1 MKKHVSDNR
10 NEPRKRKRVF
20 LVLMIFAGILLLT
33 GVGLLLVEP
42 IKSIKREKITD
53 DAVEVM
59 ASQMSQALA
68 TAGPSATYD
77 PESDIEA
84 TYIVPRDGNEVPGED
99 YDFFDDDEGMQAS
112 VRAFV
117 SSRQAKLPKNVTLV
131 CIGVIKIESIGKTLP
146 VWNSTSTV
154 ALRYGVGLYEQS
166 VKPGKPGNSAIL
178 GHNMQN
184 TTLFSKLKKANKGDN
199 VKFIKLDGTVL
210 NYRIDDIK
218 IVYKNELYQYVIKS
232 ASETQQLTLVTCAND
247 DYGHGYRRVVICHPV
262 N

>member
-1 MKKHVSDNR
+1 MKKHISDSRYQPKRR
-10 NEPRKRKRVF
+10 NRVF

-33 GVGLLLVEP
+33 GVGFLLVEP
-42 IKSIKREKITD
+42 IKSMKREKITD
-53 DAVEVM
+53 DAINAM
-59 ASQMSQALA
+59 ASQMSEAQAS
-68 TAGPSATYD
+68 AGASEYD
-77 PESDIEA
+77 PDSDIEA
-84 TYIVPRDGNEVPGED
+84 TFIVPRDGNEIPGEE
-99 YDFFDDDEGMQAS
+99 YDLFDDDPDMQAS

-218 IVYKNELYQYVIKS
+218 IVYKTELYQYVIKS
-232 ASETQQLTLVTCAND
+232 ASKNEQLTLVTCAND

-262 N
+262 R